1 MTTEPCHLGGIC
13 RIPSQLSSLPE
24 NKFQHYPHFT
34 GEETE
39 VQKDAV
45 TLTKAKHGVNAR
57 AQIEP
62 GQSDCRANDLK
73 LPVVLLFPST

>member
-1 MTTEPCHLGGIC
+1 MAYAGSP
-13 RIPSQLSSLPE
+13 PSFLAFLIS
-24 NKFQHYPHFT
+24 KFQHYPHFT

-62 GQSDCRANDLK
+62 GQSDCRAHDLQ
-73 LPVVLLFPST
+73 LPVVLVFPPT

>member
-1 MTTEPCHLGGIC
+1 M
-13 RIPSQLSSLPE
+13 
-24 NKFQHYPHFT
+24 
-34 GEETE
+34 
-39 VQKDAV
+39 QKDAV

-62 GQSDCRANDLK
+62 GQSDCRADDLK